1 MWYMLIMPELANLNH
16 EKFARALVTAPSQTA
31 AYTEVYK
38 TETPEVAK
46 VCASQLLTNPNVK
59 ERVRELLNQSNL
71 GLAPITSRLGKW
83 VFDDEHASVSLDAIK
98 TAYKLHGVLD
108 NDDKASGIV
117 AVQINIQSLTS
128 DNAST

>member
-1 MWYMLIMPELANLNH
+1 MPELANLQH

-31 AYTEVYK
+31 AYAEVYK
-38 TETPEVAK
+38 TEVPETAK

-59 ERVRELLNQSNL
+59 ERVRELLNASNL

-108 NDDKASGIV
+108 AEDKSSGIV
-117 AVQINIQSLTS
+117 AVQINIGNLSAET
-128 DNAST
+128 T